1 MTEMTVYE
9 NRRVLLIGRIKEEYA
24 KEREEEGKV
33 GHFFFTWSN
42 YINICYDGC
51 DLKII

>member
-33 GHFFFTWSN
+33 GHFFLR
-42 YINICYDGC
+42 GV
-51 DLKII
+51 IILIYVMMGVI